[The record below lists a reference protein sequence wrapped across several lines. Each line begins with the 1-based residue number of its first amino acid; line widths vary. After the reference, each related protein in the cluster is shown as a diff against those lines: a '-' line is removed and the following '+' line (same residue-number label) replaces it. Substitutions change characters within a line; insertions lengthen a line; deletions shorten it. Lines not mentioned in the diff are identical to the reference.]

1 MERVIQML
9 THKVHSVMRGHAV
22 WLKQSQN
29 TEFSCF
35 KKYWNIYG
43 ASPPLFPIGSVSL
56 KFFVFF
62 GTASMKFGFEAEH
75 FFYWKSIY
83 SLVTSNTLVIDSRC
97 QANKHLERG
106 GWKDKHALSKYY
118 FKISRVFLI
127 KPHYEFILTFV
138 LYYLKLI
145 FHSLIFS
152 LWFAYN
158 VIPFFCK
165 NINKI
170 KS

>member
-1 MERVIQML
+1 MERVIKML
-9 THKVHSVMRGHAV
+9 THKVNSVMRGHAV

-35 KKYWNIYG
+35 KEYWNIYG

-56 KFFVFF
+56 KFLVFF
-62 GTASMKFGFEAEH
+62 GTAIMHFGFEAEI

-118 FKISRVFLI
+118 FKNIQSIPDKTPLWIYTNFCSLLFKINISFIHFFPCGLLI
-127 KPHYEFILTFV
+127 MWYNFFV
-138 LYYLKLI
+138 
-145 FHSLIFS
+145 
-152 LWFAYN
+152 
-158 VIPFFCK
+158 
-165 NINKI
+165 KI
-170 KS
+170 